1 MLYMVE
7 VQASMERGNE
17 IDSKDGPGPVF
28 AYIVERFKPQ
38 AIYGTPT
45 RRQIFM
51 VVVFVDNS
59 EFLDGPL
66 GDSVSLDVGMEKADT
81 PSMNFPR
88 RYEGRRNH
96 GMSRSIGARRLLK
109 ATP

>member
-51 VVVFVDNS
+51 VVELADETETAELMYVLTWFAGS
-59 EFLDGPL
+59 EPKFTPIMSPEAYGQAI
-66 GDSVSLDVGMEKADT
+66 ENAKKA
-81 PSMNFPR
+81 P
-88 RYEGRRNH
+88 
-96 GMSRSIGARRLLK
+96 II
-109 ATP
+109 

>member
-51 VVVFVDNS
+51 VVELADETIWVI
-59 EFLDGPL
+59 LDMPD
-66 GDSVSLDVGMEKADT
+66 GDAMTKFALTIGSRGNAHTTTVRAYPQEEISQIVSSL
-81 PSMNFPR
+81 P
-88 RYEGRRNH
+88 
-96 GMSRSIGARRLLK
+96 
-109 ATP
+109 

>member
-51 VVVFVDNS
+51 VVELADETETAELMYVLTWFSGAEPKFTPIMSPEAYGQAIENAK
-59 EFLDGPL
+59 
-66 GDSVSLDVGMEKADT
+66 KAPT
-81 PSMNFPR
+81 
-88 RYEGRRNH
+88 
-96 GMSRSIGARRLLK
+96 I
-109 ATP
+109 